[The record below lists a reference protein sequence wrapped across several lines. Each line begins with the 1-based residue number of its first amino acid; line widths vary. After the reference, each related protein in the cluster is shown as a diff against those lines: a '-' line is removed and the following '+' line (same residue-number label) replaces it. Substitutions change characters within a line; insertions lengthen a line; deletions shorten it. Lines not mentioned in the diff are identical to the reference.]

1 MLQGLKIEENIE
13 PKISKPKDFSYTT
26 KYFMNKKNQMDND
39 FNQIKPDLQELS
51 NYFSP
56 RNCRFLVDDVNKP
69 IKKSK
74 KIIDSIT
81 LTAVRNFASGMQSG
95 ATSAATRWFKIQMK
109 KKELNDIQSV
119 KIWSNQQEELI
130 RRILAASNF
139 YQSMLGIYKHLG
151 VYGFSALSMEPDYQ
165 TVVNFKLLPIGSYR
179 YLKDHRG
186 NIDTVCRN
194 FKESAKNI
202 VAKYGYENCPEN
214 VQNAYDNQNSN
225 LFELCYFVEPNKEY
239 NPKSPLAKHKK
250 FISAT
255 FVVGSD
261 NFLKLSGLDRFPFA
275 IFEAE
280 VNGEDVYPSNCPGME
295 ALPDAKQLMA
305 QVKEY
310 SKGLKKLVSPLYK
323 GPAALFKEKGLIDA
337 PGQIIP
343 EDDNGRGI
351 STVYEVPP
359 DVLKLKQNND
369 ELKQTI
375 KEHFYNDLFAVILN
389 TAERGRTATEVN
401 EIKEEKMVL
410 LSPLLD
416 QVHKGLRA
424 VLDWIFF
431 ETIDT
436 GIMPEPP
443 EEIQSEEME
452 TEFVSALALA
462 QKVKNISSMERFTT
476 FVTNLSQVC
485 DPTLVKKINADKVV
499 DEYAEIANVNPE
511 LVKSTDEVNKYR
523 EQLQQQQQ
531 QAQQMQQMK
540 EGTEMIKNMGGI
552 DSIGGDLATRLGV
565 G

>member
-1 MLQGLKIEENIE
+1 MLQGLEIEENQK
-13 PKISKPKDFSYTT
+13 PKTTKPKDFSYSVE
-26 KYFMNKKNQMDND
+26 YFLKKKSQMDNA

-51 NYFSP
+51 EFFSP

-69 IKKSK
+69 LKKSK
-74 KIIDSIT
+74 RIIDSIT

-95 ATSAATRWFKIQMK
+95 ATSAATRWFKFQMK
-109 KKELNDIQSV
+109 KKELNDIHSV
-119 KIWSNQQEELI
+119 KIWCNQQEELI
-130 RRILAASNF
+130 RRILAVSNF
-139 YQSMLGIYKHLG
+139 YQSMLGIYKHLS
-151 VYGFSALSMEPDYQ
+151 VYSFGALSMESDYQ

-179 YLKDHRG
+179 YSKDHRG
-186 NIDTVCRN
+186 NIDTVCRT

-202 VAKYGYENCPEN
+202 VEKFGYDNCPDN
-214 VQNAYDNQNSN
+214 VKGAYDGNNDT
-225 LFELCYFVEPNKEY
+225 LFTLCYFVEPNKEY
-239 NPKSPLAKHKK
+239 NPKSPLARNKK
-250 FISAT
+250 YISAT
-255 FVVGSD
+255 FVVGQD
-261 NFLKLSGLDRFPFA
+261 KFLKLSGFDRFPFA
-275 IFEAE
+275 IFEAD
-280 VNGEDVYPSNCPGME
+280 VNGEDIYPSNCPGIE
-295 ALPDAKQLMA
+295 ALPDAKQLMV

-310 SKGLKKLVSPLYK
+310 AKGLKKLVSPLYK
-323 GPAALFKEKGLIDA
+323 GPASLVKEKGITDA
-337 PGQIIP
+337 PGQVIA
-343 EDDNGRGI
+343 ETDDGRGI

-416 QVHKGLRA
+416 QVHKGLRSI
-424 VLDWIFF
+424 LDWIFF
-431 ETIDT
+431 ETVET
-436 GIMPEPP
+436 GIMAEPP
-443 EEIQSEEME
+443 EEIQAEEME

-462 QKVKNISSMERFTT
+462 QKVKNISGIERFTT
-476 FVTNLSQVC
+476 FVTNLSQAC
-485 DPTLVKKINADKVV
+485 DPTLVKKINADMVV
-499 DEYAEIANVNPE
+499 DKYVEIANVNPE
-511 LVKSTDEVNKYR
+511 LVVPTDEVNKYR

-531 QAQQMQQMK
+531 QAQQMQQVK

>member
-1 MLQGLKIEENIE
+1 MLQGLEIEENQK
-13 PKISKPKDFSYTT
+13 PKTTKPKDFSYSVE
-26 KYFMNKKNQMDND
+26 YFLKKKSQMDNA

-51 NYFSP
+51 EFFSP

-69 IKKSK
+69 FKKSK
-74 KIIDSIT
+74 RIIDSIT

-95 ATSAATRWFKIQMK
+95 ATSAATRWFKFQMK
-109 KKELNDIQSV
+109 KKELNDIHSV
-119 KIWSNQQEELI
+119 KIWCNQQEELI
-130 RRILAASNF
+130 RRILAVSNF
-139 YQSMLGIYKHLG
+139 YQSMLGIYKHLS
-151 VYGFSALSMEPDYQ
+151 VYSFGALSMESDYQ

-179 YLKDHRG
+179 YSKDHRG
-186 NIDTVCRN
+186 NIDTVCRT

-202 VAKYGYENCPEN
+202 VEKFGYDNCPDN
-214 VQNAYDNQNSN
+214 VKGAYDGNNDT
-225 LFELCYFVEPNKEY
+225 LFTLCYFVEPNKEY
-239 NPKSPLAKHKK
+239 NPKSPLARNKK
-250 FISAT
+250 YISAT
-255 FVVGSD
+255 FVVGQD
-261 NFLKLSGLDRFPFA
+261 KFLKLSGFDRFPFA
-275 IFEAE
+275 IFEAD
-280 VNGEDVYPSNCPGME
+280 VNGEDIYPSNCPGIE
-295 ALPDAKQLMA
+295 ALPDAKQLMV

-310 SKGLKKLVSPLYK
+310 AKGLKKLVSPLYK
-323 GPAALFKEKGLIDA
+323 GPASLVKEKGITDA
-337 PGQIIP
+337 PGQVIA
-343 EDDNGRGI
+343 ETDDGRGI

-416 QVHKGLRA
+416 QVHKGLRSI
-424 VLDWIFF
+424 LDWIFF
-431 ETIDT
+431 ETVET
-436 GIMPEPP
+436 GIMAEPP
-443 EEIQSEEME
+443 EEIQAEEME

-462 QKVKNISSMERFTT
+462 QKVKNISGIERFTT
-476 FVTNLSQVC
+476 FVTNLSQAC
-485 DPTLVKKINADKVV
+485 DPTLVKKINADMVV
-499 DEYAEIANVNPE
+499 DKYVEIANVNPE
-511 LVKSTDEVNKYR
+511 LVVPTDEVNKYR

-531 QAQQMQQMK
+531 QAQQMQQVK

>member
-1 MLQGLKIEENIE
+1 MLQGLEIEENKE
-13 PKISKPKDFSYTT
+13 PKIIRPKEFSYST
-26 KYFMNKKNQMDND
+26 KYFKKKKNQMDND
-39 FNQIKPDLQELS
+39 FNQIKSDLQELS
-51 NYFSP
+51 SHFSP
-56 RNCRFLVDDVNKP
+56 RNSRFLVNDVNKP

-95 ATSAATRWFKIQMK
+95 ATSAATRWFKYQMK
-109 KKELNDIQSV
+109 NKELNDIQSV
-119 KIWSNQQEELI
+119 KIWCNQEEELI
-130 RRILAASNF
+130 RRILASSNF

-151 VYGFSALSMEPDYQ
+151 VYGFGALSMEPDFQ

-179 YLKDHRG
+179 YSKDHRG
-186 NIDTVCRN
+186 NINTVCRN
-194 FKESAKNI
+194 FKESAENI
-202 VAKYGYENCPEN
+202 VEKYGYENCPDN
-214 VQNAYDNQNSN
+214 VKEAYDNQNAT

-239 NPKSPLAKHKK
+239 NPKSPLSKHKK

-255 FVVGSD
+255 FVAGSD
-261 NFLKLSGLDRFPFA
+261 KFLKLSGFDRFPFA
-275 IFEAE
+275 AFEAE
-280 VNGEDVYPSNCPGME
+280 VNGEDVYPSNCPGIE
-295 ALPDAKQLMA
+295 ALPDAKQLMT

-323 GPAALFKEKGLIDA
+323 GPASMFKNTGLVDA

-424 VLDWIFF
+424 VLDWVFF
-431 ETIDT
+431 ETVET
-436 GIMPEPP
+436 GIMPEQ
-443 EEIQSEEME
+443 IQAEEME

-476 FVTNLSQVC
+476 FVTNLAQVC
-485 DPTLVKKINADKVV
+485 DPTLVKKINSDKVV

-531 QAQQMQQMK
+531 QAQQMQQIK
-540 EGTEMIKNMGGI
+540 DGTEMIKNMGGI

>member
-1 MLQGLKIEENIE
+1 MLQGLEIEENKE
-13 PKISKPKDFSYTT
+13 PKIIRPKEFSYST
-26 KYFMNKKNQMDND
+26 KYFKKKKNQMDND
-39 FNQIKPDLQELS
+39 FNQIKSDLQELS
-51 NYFSP
+51 SHFSP
-56 RNCRFLVDDVNKP
+56 RNSRFLVNDVNKP

-95 ATSAATRWFKIQMK
+95 ATSAATRWFKYQMK
-109 KKELNDIQSV
+109 NKELNDIQSV
-119 KIWSNQQEELI
+119 KIWCNQEEELI
-130 RRILAASNF
+130 RRILASSNF

-151 VYGFSALSMEPDYQ
+151 VYGFGALSMEPDFQ

-179 YLKDHRG
+179 YSKDHRG
-186 NIDTVCRN
+186 NINTVCRN
-194 FKESAKNI
+194 FKESAENI
-202 VAKYGYENCPEN
+202 VEKYGYENCPDN
-214 VQNAYDNQNSN
+214 VKEAYDNQNAT

-239 NPKSPLAKHKK
+239 NPKSPLSKHKK

-255 FVVGSD
+255 FVAGSD
-261 NFLKLSGLDRFPFA
+261 KFLKLSGFDRFPFA
-275 IFEAE
+275 AFEAE
-280 VNGEDVYPSNCPGME
+280 VNGEDVYPSNCPGIE
-295 ALPDAKQLMA
+295 ALPDAKQLMT

-323 GPAALFKEKGLIDA
+323 GPASMFKNTGLVDA

-424 VLDWIFF
+424 VLDWVFF
-431 ETIDT
+431 ETVET
-436 GIMPEPP
+436 GIMPEQ
-443 EEIQSEEME
+443 IQAEEME

-476 FVTNLSQVC
+476 FVTNLAQVC

-531 QAQQMQQMK
+531 QAQQMQQIK
-540 EGTEMIKNMGGI
+540 DGTEMIKNMGGI